1 MLLLL
6 QSTKFPQILYSFI
19 KRVIEPCIFF
29 FKLRRKAVLLLN
41 SVLVAKSCLTFVIP
55 PMDYGPPGSSLHGI
69 LQARILEWVAIP
81 FSRES
86 S

>member
-1 MLLLL
+1 MH
-6 QSTKFPQILYSFI
+6 I
-19 KRVIEPCIFF
+19 F

-41 SVLVAKSCLTFVIP
+41 SVLVAKSCLIFVIP

-69 LQARILEWVAIP
+69 LQGRILEWVAIP